1 MKGSFPLQKLIKGG
15 FKCMEDVGQQA
26 IVSIVIHL
34 FFIAITWWALLAVNI
49 DPLIKKGKII
59 QARLLMMLITIAI
72 ASAVSNFFLDY
83 LNFSR
88 QIPYM
93 F

>member
-1 MKGSFPLQKLIKGG
+1 MDDL
-15 FKCMEDVGQQA
+15 GQQA
-26 IVSIVIHL
+26 VISIGVHL
-34 FFIAITWWALLAVNI
+34 CFIAATWWALLAVNI
-49 DPLIKKGKII
+49 EPMIKKGRIV
-59 QARLLMMLITIAI
+59 QARLLMILLTIAI
-72 ASAVSNFFLDY
+72 ASTVSNFFLDY

>member
-15 FKCMEDVGQQA
+15 FNCMEDVGQQA
-26 IVSIVIHL
+26 IVGIVIHL
-34 FFIAITWWALLAVNI
+34 FFIAVTWWALLAVNI
-49 DPLIKKGKII
+49 DPLIKKGKIV

>member
-1 MKGSFPLQKLIKGG
+1 
-15 FKCMEDVGQQA
+15 MEDVGQQA

-34 FFIAITWWALLAVNI
+34 FFIVITWWALLAINI
-49 DPLIKKGKII
+49 DPLIKKGKIV

>member
-59 QARLLMMLITIAI
+59 QARLLMMLLTIAI

>member
-1 MKGSFPLQKLIKGG
+1 
-15 FKCMEDVGQQA
+15 MEDVGQQA

-34 FFIAITWWALLAVNI
+34 FFISITWWALLAVNI

>member
-1 MKGSFPLQKLIKGG
+1 MQDL
-15 FKCMEDVGQQA
+15 GQQA
-26 IVSIVIHL
+26 IVSIMIHL

-49 DPLIKKGKII
+49 DPLIKKGKVV
-59 QARLLMMLITIAI
+59 QARLLMILLTIAI
-72 ASAVSNFFLDY
+72 GSAVSNFFIDY
-83 LNFSR
+83 LHFSK

>member
-1 MKGSFPLQKLIKGG
+1 
-15 FKCMEDVGQQA
+15 MEDVGQQA

-34 FFIAITWWALLAVNI
+34 FFIAITWWALLGVNI
-49 DPLIKKGKII
+49 DPLIKKGKIV

-72 ASAVSNFFLDY
+72 ASAVSNFFIDY
-83 LNFSR
+83 LNFSK

>member
-1 MKGSFPLQKLIKGG
+1 MKGSFPLQKSIKGG

-34 FFIAITWWALLAVNI
+34 FLIAITWWALLAVNI

>member
-1 MKGSFPLQKLIKGG
+1 
-15 FKCMEDVGQQA
+15 MEDVGQQA

-34 FFIAITWWALLAVNI
+34 FFIAITWWTLLAVNI

-83 LNFSR
+83 LNFSK